1 MILAGDLG
9 RLRGRLSRRT
19 FHVEKGKKKL
29 SSLTSLISLISLLT
43 HFYLAKAADQ
53 NRRLRKTA
61 GEGWDSSLSSLSSL
75 NSQTFVEPPTSATKD
90 TGFSG
95 CGKFAFVPAPDFR
108 GCTLDTSPHRLSA
121 GKRLKRE
128 SILSKQIPRRTN
140 AIASCRSSPVS
151 GMSSY

>member
-29 SSLTSLISLISLLT
+29 SSLTSLISLLT

-53 NRRLRKTA
+53 NRRQKKTA
-61 GEGWDSSLSSLSSL
+61 GEGWDSSL

-108 GCTLDTSPHRLSA
+108 GCTLDTNPHR
-121 GKRLKRE
+121 
-128 SILSKQIPRRTN
+128 
-140 AIASCRSSPVS
+140 
-151 GMSSY
+151 